1 MIDLLLRNGD
11 LVLDGYGD
19 ISLCGGESDDI
30 IQTANNNIML
40 RFANNMYHR
49 ELGNKIFTSRVKLNS
64 SGMETVAH
72 ESSVA
77 ILDGD
82 SRVSDIKSITATVS
96 GKNECTIDYVLT
108 LTNGNMV
115 DGRASINISNMD
127 GEENGI

>member
-11 LVLDGYGD
+11 LALDGYGD

-82 SRVSDIKSITATVS
+82 NRVSDIKSITATVS
-96 GKNECTIDYVLT
+96 GKNECTIDYALT

>member
-11 LVLDGYGD
+11 LALDGYGD
-19 ISLCGGESDDI
+19 ISLCGGENDDI

-40 RFANNMYHR
+40 RFADNMYHR
-49 ELGNKIFTSRVKLNS
+49 SLGNKVFTSRIKLNS

-115 DGRASINISNMD
+115 EGLL
-127 GEENGI
+127 